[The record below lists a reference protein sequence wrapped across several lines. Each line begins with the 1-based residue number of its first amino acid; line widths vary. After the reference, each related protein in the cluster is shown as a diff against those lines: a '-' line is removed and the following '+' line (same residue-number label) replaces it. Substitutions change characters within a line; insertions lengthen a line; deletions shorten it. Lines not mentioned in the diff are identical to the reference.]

1 MNTIKTEDKIEI
13 KQGYKKTSV
22 GIIPEDW
29 EVRKLDEVTIKTFS
43 GTTPNRSNSEY
54 YKDGQI
60 PWIKSGELNNWNV
73 IETEE
78 KITKKALKNTSLR
91 LVKPNTIIYALYGAT
106 AGIVS
111 ETKIKATINQAI
123 LAIYLKESYSK
134 NFIKYQ
140 LYYNKDRFINK
151 YTQGGQP
158 NLNSKIVR
166 NYDLIIPPLPE
177 QKAIADCLSTWDKA
191 IEKLSAL
198 IASKKEQKKG
208 LMQGLFSGELK
219 VENGELVKIE
229 DEKLWLKGWEE
240 VRLGDIGVFRTSSVN
255 KKIVESETKV
265 WLLNYMDVYKNTHI
279 TSEIEFQLTSAKDS
293 QIESSNLMIGDV
305 LFTPS
310 SETPDDIG
318 HSAVVTENLENVVFS
333 YHLVRFRVKRN
344 LLDIDFSGHVFNKSD
359 ILNEF
364 SRRATGS
371 TRYTLSLK
379 DFNEITTKLPELNE
393 QKAISSV
400 LTTADKE
407 IELLEKKLEAFKTQ
421 KKGLMQVRSEER
433 RVGKEGSSR
442 WSHGGR

>member
-1 MNTIKTEDKIEI
+1 MKTTKHNITNTAEPIKP
-13 KQGYKKTSV
+13 GYKKTSV
-22 GIIPEDW
+22 GMIPEDW
-29 EVRKLDEVTIKTFS
+29 EVKRIGDLGDVVTGSTPKT
-43 GTTPNRSNSEY
+43 TISEY
-54 YKDGQI
+54 YNGDELFVSPVDIQENTYVNQTEKTLTELGIKQGRLIPKNSILFVCIGSTIGKVSISGKNLITNQQI
-60 PWIKSGELNNWNV
+60 NSVIPNKQTHFYYLFNILKQKAKSIKLL
-73 IETEE
+73 
-78 KITKKALKNTSLR
+78 A
-91 LVKPNTIIYALYGAT
+91 A
-106 AGIVS
+106 
-111 ETKIKATINQAI
+111 NQAVPI
-123 LAIYLKESYSK
+123 L
-134 NFIKYQ
+134 
-140 LYYNKDRFINK
+140 NKSEF
-151 YTQGGQP
+151 
-158 NLNSKIVR
+158 SKIR
-166 NYDLIIPPLPE
+166 LPIPPLPE

-198 IASKKEQKKG
+198 IAAKKEQKKG

-407 IELLEKKLEAFKTQ
+407 IELLEKKLEIFKIQ
-421 KKGLMQVRSEER
+421 KKGLMQVLLTGER
-433 RVGKEGSSR
+433 RLV
-442 WSHGGR
+442 

>member
-407 IELLEKKLEAFKTQ
+407 IELLEKKLEIFKIQ
-421 KKGLMQVRSEER
+421 KKGLMQVLLTGER
-433 RVGKEGSSR
+433 RLV
-442 WSHGGR
+442 

>member
-1 MNTIKTEDKIEI
+1 MNAITIKQTKP
-13 KQGYKKTSV
+13 GYKKTPV
-22 GIIPEDW
+22 GMIPEDW

-177 QKAIADCLSTWDKA
+177 QKAIADCLSTWDKG
-191 IEKLSAL
+191 IENLSAL

-208 LMQGLFSGELK
+208 LMQGIFNGKLK
-219 VENGELVKIE
+219 VENGKLVKIE
-229 DEKLWLKGWEE
+229 DKENWLKGWKE
-240 VRLGDIGVFRTSSVN
+240 VLLKTISTV
-255 KKIVESETKV
+255 TKGKQ
-265 WLLNYMDVYKNTHI
+265 LNR
-279 TSEIEFQLTSAKDS
+279 S
-293 QIESSNLMIGDV
+293 
-305 LFTPS
+305 
-310 SETPDDIG
+310 
-318 HSAVVTENLENVVFS
+318 
-333 YHLVRFRVKRN
+333 
-344 LLDIDFSGHVFNKSD
+344 
-359 ILNEF
+359 
-364 SRRATGS
+364 
-371 TRYTLSLK
+371 
-379 DFNEITTKLPELNE
+379 ELNE
-393 QKAISSV
+393 ADKYPSYSGGITPSGYTDKYNCDANTIIISEGGNSCGYVNFIDVDFWLGGHCYSVENNAKKMNKNFLYNILKYNEPKIMRLRVGSGLPNVQKGDLEKFKLKVPSLKEQTEIAEV
-400 LTTADKE
+400 FNAANKE
-407 IELLEKKLEAFKTQ
+407 IELLEQKLASFKMQ
-421 KKGLMQVRSEER
+421 KKGLMQVLLTGEKRL
-433 RVGKEGSSR
+433 V
-442 WSHGGR
+442 